1 MFIRLGPYLNLNHG
15 LDLVIGENFAKI
27 CHHEAEFRRA
37 DQSVAVLVKNL
48 TNYLQLYNTVGNS
61 QNLQITG
68 FKLRTYGFG
77 SYCPTNWATIIAQ
90 TTFCNCCKMLTRLQ
104 DPNYLY
110 LYVPKCKDNV
120 SLALGTVK
128 SFVNRFLII
137 IGVTRFS
144 EILPH

>member
-27 CHHEAEFRRA
+27 RHHEAEFRRA

-77 SYCPTNWATIIAQ
+77 SDCPTN
-90 TTFCNCCKMLTRLQ
+90 
-104 DPNYLY
+104 
-110 LYVPKCKDNV
+110 
-120 SLALGTVK
+120 
-128 SFVNRFLII
+128 
-137 IGVTRFS
+137 
-144 EILPH
+144 